1 MSSRKLIVLT
11 SGFPFGG
18 HETFLETEIKYLCD
32 GFEEV
37 HILAVDPIEETMR
50 QVPPNCSVSVIRTNR
65 GIVQK
70 LKALKGVFDLRSIEE
85 VRIVRQVYG
94 LSLTKGIL
102 STLLM
107 SLHRAKS
114 IKQQITPHINR
125 DDETVLYSYWCD
137 DSALALTLLAE
148 KRKKL
153 KTVCRIH
160 GWDVY
165 FEASTLNYLPFRHFI
180 ASQLSTIYAISKRGQ
195 VYCKENW
202 KVSDLDKVH
211 VSRLGVTQQ
220 KNINPNPERFIL
232 VSCSNVIPLKRV
244 DLIVKSLAKIE
255 DKKIEWVHFGD
266 GPQLK
271 EVEKLANVMLPV
283 HVSATFKGRVANQE
297 VLNWY
302 AENNPSVFINL
313 STTEGIPVSIMEA
326 MSFGIPVIAT
336 DVGGTSEIV
345 NNENGLLLR
354 ANPSEGE
361 ISDAITSFVDDR
373 ERMSLKSIAACQT
386 WQKQYNAD
394 VNYSSFVD
402 ALLHHS

>member
-1 MSSRKLIVLT
+1 
-11 SGFPFGG
+11 
-18 HETFLETEIKYLCD
+18 
-32 GFEEV
+32 
-37 HILAVDPIEETMR
+37 
-50 QVPPNCSVSVIRTNR
+50 
-65 GIVQK
+65 
-70 LKALKGVFDLRSIEE
+70 
-85 VRIVRQVYG
+85 
-94 LSLTKGIL
+94 
-102 STLLM
+102 M